1 LTSRNIGGKG
11 GDVSIEVLENLKK
24 AIMEYDSQ
32 GAANWARKAVEEK
45 VDPVEALDAM
55 TVAIRQV
62 GNGFG
67 RGEFWLPDLIGAADA
82 MSAATPILEEEI
94 KRRGARRESLGTVV
108 IGTVYGDIHTIGKTM
123 VATLLTANGF
133 QVYDVG
139 INVTAEKFVEAIK
152 QYKPDMLAMSAL
164 MTMTA
169 PEQKKVIETLKKEGL
184 RDKVKIMVG
193 GGAITQE
200 FADSIGADGYDPTA
214 PGAVKLARKLVG
226 K

>member
-1 LTSRNIGGKG
+1 M
-11 GDVSIEVLENLKK
+11 SIDTLENLKK
-24 AIMEYDSQ
+24 AIMEYDSK
-32 GAANWARKAVEEK
+32 GAATWARKAVEEGI
-45 VDPVEALDAM
+45 DPIKALDAM

-62 GNGFG
+62 GDGFG
-67 RGEFWLPDLIGAADA
+67 SGELWLPDLIGAADA
-82 MSAATPILEEEI
+82 MSAATPIIEEEI
-94 KRRGARRESLGTVV
+94 KRIGIKRESLGTVI

-123 VATLLTANGF
+123 VATLLTADGF

-139 INVTAEKFVEAIK
+139 INVTGQKFLEAVK
-152 QYKPDMLAMSAL
+152 KYKPDILAMSAL

-184 RDKVKIMVG
+184 RGKVKVMVG

-200 FADSIGADGYDPTA
+200 FADSIGADGYGPTA
-214 PGAVKLARKLVG
+214 PAAAKLARKLVE